1 MYACTSRE
9 RFHLT
14 RSRETA
20 FFRHQQKH
28 TAPTRGGGGRRYCRT
43 SAYCAR
49 NYSMQI
55 ALFPPH
61 RITTDCNVFRRGIYA
76 ALPNNTWLNT
86 LLRGVGRD
94 NKRLGEGGWACNQL
108 SLVFEPRVIRGV
120 PWMRRRD
127 CCTDKKT
134 IDKRSR
140 ATVKWIMQA
149 RIDCVNAIYFE
160 RLISTLFISNV
171 SPNDIAKR
179 FYVRGS
185 RIMGWNKG
193 KCKFMTDD
201 RWNCAI
207 LC

>member
-14 RSRETA
+14 RSRETT
-20 FFRHQQKH
+20 FFRNQQKH
-28 TAPTRGGGGRRYCRT
+28 PAPSRGGRRYYRT

-55 ALFPPH
+55 ALFLPH

-86 LLRGVGRD
+86 LLQGVGRD
-94 NKRLGEGGWACNQL
+94 NKRLGKGGWACNQL
-108 SLVFEPRVIRGV
+108 SLVFEPRVIRSV
-120 PWMRRRD
+120 LRMRWRN

-134 IDKRSR
+134 IDKQSH
-140 ATVKWIMQA
+140 ATDKWIMQA
-149 RIDCVNAIYFE
+149 RIDCVNAIYSECFT
-160 RLISTLFISNV
+160 STLFISNV

-179 FYVRGS
+179 FYVRRS

-193 KCKFMTDD
+193 KCKFMADD
-201 RWNCAI
+201 RWNCAN
-207 LC
+207 